1 MALPASVVRVS
12 SPVAFILVSAALVL
26 GSVTISERVA
36 LASQDPSPGQP
47 ALDSRKIE
55 GTWRVQITLI
65 NCQTGAPVAAPFPAL
80 ATFGRGGTVVTSDG
94 GSSPTARGAGHGVWR
109 FDGPGTYEALT
120 EAFLFTNGVRT
131 GTQQL
136 RQQIQI
142 VSDGSEFMST
152 VSSRVLS
159 VDGNTVFAGCATSA
173 GQRME

>member
-1 MALPASVVRVS
+1 MALTTSVVRLS
-12 SPVAFILVSAALVL
+12 SRAPLVLVSAAIVL
-26 GSVTISERVA
+26 GSIGISERVA

-55 GTWRVQITLI
+55 GTWRVQVTLV
-65 NCQTGAPVAAPFPAL
+65 NCQTLTPVAAPFPAL

-94 GSSPTARGAGHGVWR
+94 GSSPASRGAGHGIWSFV
-109 FDGPGTYEALT
+109 GPGAYEAFT

-131 GTQQL
+131 GTQQI
-136 RQQIQI
+136 QQEIQI
-142 VSDGSEFMST
+142 GPGGYEFMSS

-159 VDGNTVFAGCATSA
+159 VDGNTLFVGCATSA